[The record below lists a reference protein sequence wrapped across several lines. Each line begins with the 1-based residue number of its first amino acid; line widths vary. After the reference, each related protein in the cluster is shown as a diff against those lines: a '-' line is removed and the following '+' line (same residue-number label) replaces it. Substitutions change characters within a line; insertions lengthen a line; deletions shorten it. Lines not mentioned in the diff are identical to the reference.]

1 MTLRQRGRGGAG
13 FYAYARDFYTRKLV
27 FPGGKDAHGEE
38 DSALGSPLCVY
49 VNNALGPA

>member
-1 MTLRQRGRGGAG
+1 MHMTFTPANSCSS
-13 FYAYARDFYTRKLV
+13 
-27 FPGGKDAHGEE
+27 GKDAHGEE